1 MQGLVHAYERRLPIE
16 EECYCDFY
24 LPRGKASTSSSHG
37 RESDPKYRARQA
49 AKQAIYAKHNLRLIE
64 LADPEI
70 ERLDDVLPRMILR
83 FGIESV

>member
-24 LPRGKASTSSSHG
+24 LPGGKG
-37 RESDPKYRARQA
+37 VYIEFWGLQSDPQYRARQTTKRA
-49 AKQAIYAKHNLRLIE
+49 LYAKHNLRLIE

-70 ERLDDVLPRMILR
+70 ERLDDVLPRVLLR